1 MLEALNSACKEILKA
16 KKLVLIALTGLH
28 GSGKSTLGKEL
39 RRKGF
44 GDFKPYQIAVIDD
57 RVMSVNLFFIR
68 PRVKI
73 KSDQRDELRPFFKF
87 IMPFVKVV
95 IYASANPLSRISKC
109 DILCILSMDEEYRIA
124 GIYKRNSSEDTDK
137 TQKHIDKKELNLTG
151 LEHKIKLEFK
161 SPIKR
166 NI

>member
-1 MLEALNSACKEILKA
+1 MLEALNSACKEILKL
-16 KKLVLIALTGLH
+16 KKRVLIALTGLH

-57 RVMSVNLFFIR
+57 GVMSINLFFIR

-73 KSDQRDELRPFFKF
+73 KCDQRDELRPFFKF

-95 IYASANPLSRISKC
+95 IYASANPLARISKC
-109 DILCILSMDEEYRIA
+109 DILCILSMDEEERIA
-124 GIYKRNSSEDTDK
+124 GIYKRNSSKDPDN
-137 TQKHIDKKELNLTG
+137 TQKHIDKKELDLVD
-151 LEHKIKLEFK
+151 LEYKFKLEFK